1 MDERRELGPSGPS
14 RSPGLKAALSGSAPR
29 VGRRPTS
36 AGQPEA
42 GGEGLRGEGM
52 PSKAQVLTKA
62 GPQLQDLGA
71 VLALETCWAWT
82 EQGGAGMLWK
92 T

>member
-1 MDERRELGPSGPS
+1 
-14 RSPGLKAALSGSAPR
+14 
-29 VGRRPTS
+29 
-36 AGQPEA
+36 
-42 GGEGLRGEGM
+42 M

-82 EQGGAGMLWK
+82 EQGRAGMLWK

>member
-1 MDERRELGPSGPS
+1 
-14 RSPGLKAALSGSAPR
+14 
-29 VGRRPTS
+29 
-36 AGQPEA
+36 
-42 GGEGLRGEGM
+42 M